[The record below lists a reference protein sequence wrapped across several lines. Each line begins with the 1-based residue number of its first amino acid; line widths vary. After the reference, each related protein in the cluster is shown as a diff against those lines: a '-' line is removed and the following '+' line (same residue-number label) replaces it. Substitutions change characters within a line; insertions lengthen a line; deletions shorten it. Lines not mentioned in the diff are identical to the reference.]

1 MIKLRPSI
9 PSFLAAV
16 SVLLCVV
23 SSAKAQDKV
32 LLRMNLHQGQT
43 FDQGFAMET
52 KMSQT
57 QKERIDMMTT
67 MHINTH
73 NEVLN
78 VAADGDIKL
87 KTTYQ
92 SVSIQTQANR
102 GKKSLTFS
110 YDSKKPQEKSPVGLN
125 SLAALVG
132 QSLIITISPRG
143 ETLNVDGIDA
153 LVQHMLANDK
163 STVGRKELEKSF
175 KIDLLDQAK
184 QFLGIAVFS
193 ESPVAVGQS
202 WTTTNVR
209 QSVSILMSGQYT
221 LMSSQNNIA
230 TLAVRSKLSP
240 NTKTPPK
247 LTPDNPIYI
256 SMSGNQ
262 NGVMR
267 VDERSGLISSFE
279 LHQRILGQFSMA
291 RIQETFNGKKSTT
304 TVTKPISW
312 PIYMAGT
319 IRGWTVKLPQ

>member
-1 MIKLRPSI
+1 
-9 PSFLAAV
+9 V
-16 SVLLCVV
+16 
-23 SSAKAQDKV
+23 
-32 LLRMNLHQGQT
+32 
-43 FDQGFAMET
+43 
-52 KMSQT
+52 
-57 QKERIDMMTT
+57 
-67 MHINTH
+67 
-73 NEVLN
+73 
-78 VAADGDIKL
+78 
-87 KTTYQ
+87 
-92 SVSIQTQANR
+92 
-102 GKKSLTFS
+102 
-110 YDSKKPQEKSPVGLN
+110 PQR
-125 SLAALVG
+125 
-132 QSLIITISPRG
+132 LIITISPRC
-143 ETLNVDGIDA
+143 ETLNVDVIYA